1 MSRASRASTL
11 AFPLLGLLLVVHG
24 LLFFPMRVD
33 DAFILLRYAENLAAG
48 HGPVFNVGERVE
60 GFTSPA
66 MVGLEAAFLR
76 LGVEPLLAVKVLGLL
91 AGLVLLWATLALAR
105 ELSDSPWAR
114 VLAGLLVALHTGVAM
129 ACVNGLETA
138 PFAAFVALGLFFHV
152 RGQSARD
159 EGAAGL
165 ALALAMLFRPEGGL
179 PLVSVGLSS
188 LWRWR
193 EAPDRW
199 RRWGSFALPPLVL
212 VVPLYLAKAAW
223 FGSFT
228 PNTLLAKVP
237 REELG
242 ARLASGLSYLAEY
255 GTAHYGYLALL
266 ALWVLAFKADRRFR
280 FLALLATVWTGYIVS
295 VGGDWIPHAR
305 FFVPLVP
312 LAAVATATAFV
323 FLWRMFG
330 ERLREETRT
339 PARVGLA
346 LLVGVAVLPAAL
358 LQSQEVL
365 DRVQEDT
372 AASLRA
378 REPLGTWLS
387 SVAGQGASV
396 ALLDV
401 GAVAYGS
408 GLRVIDTGGLTD
420 ARIARVLHDSHGYY
434 QSHLFFPD
442 KASSDRIAEVVLGD
456 RPSFVVVLLNGE
468 FPLLLEEAEAGRS
481 RFGMRVAY
489 RQDEALMMAS
499 GFEDYE
505 YLCQVVSQ
513 PTPVGWYWHYNVFVR
528 KDVSLAQ
535 RPRPDAEGST
545 RCF

>member
-1 MSRASRASTL
+1 M
-11 AFPLLGLLLVVHG
+11 HG

-76 LGVEPLLAVKVLGLL
+76 LGVEPLLAVKVFGLL
-91 AGLVLLWATLALAR
+91 SGLVLLWATLALAR
-105 ELSDSPWAR
+105 ELCDSPWAR
-114 VLAGLLVALHTGVAM
+114 VLAGLLVALHTGVAV

-138 PFAAFVALGLFFHV
+138 PFAALVALGVFFHV
-152 RGQSARD
+152 RGHSARD

-179 PLVSVGLSS
+179 PLVFVGLSS

-193 EAPDRW
+193 GAPDRW
-199 RRWGSFALPPLVL
+199 RRWVSFALPPLVL

-228 PNTLLAKVP
+228 PNTLLAKVS
-237 REELG
+237 REALG

-255 GTAHYGYLALL
+255 GTAHHGYLALL

-280 FLALLATVWTGYIVS
+280 FLALLATVWTGYIAS

-323 FLWRMFG
+323 FLWRMLG
-330 ERLREETRT
+330 ERPREETRT
-339 PARVGLA
+339 PARAGLV
-346 LLVGVAVLPAAL
+346 LLASVAVLPAAL
-358 LQSQEVL
+358 LQTQEVL

-378 REPLGTWLS
+378 REPLGAWLS

-408 GLRVIDTGGLTD
+408 TLRVIDTGGLTD
-420 ARIARVLHDSHGYY
+420 TRVARVLHDSQGDY

-442 KASSDRIAEVVLGD
+442 KASADRIAQVVLGD
-456 RPSFVVVLLNGE
+456 RPSFLVVLLNGE
-468 FPLLLEEAEAGRS
+468 FPLLLAEAEAGTS
-481 RFGMRVAY
+481 RFGMRVGY

-505 YLCQVVSQ
+505 YLCQVPSQ

-535 RPRPDAEGST
+535 RPRPDAGGST